1 MRPKQPETTRSGDL
15 FRARLDDQII
25 NLKHEQLQFA
35 GQFDWDF
42 IDGEI
47 AAPYGDKG
55 GIRTW
60 FAIGRLLLPFTGEEI
75 FQHERPDESHWK
87 KRRDDKLE
95 LLVAE
100 SLRVAQWSGRCRAR
114 YLKWVT
120 VDSTGGSSIPSMP
133 PRPGASA
140 SAPEFNSPAIYHRTH
155 RRECRQNG
163 DTHAGTVTAPR
174 QHASGPAPPWENGG
188 V

>member
-1 MRPKQPETTRSGDL
+1 MVLLPYRRMRPKQPETTRSGDL

-60 FAIGRLLLPFTGEEI
+60 FAIGRLLLSFTGEEI

-120 VDSTGGSSIPSMP
+120 VDSAGGSSIPSMP

-140 SAPEFNSPAIYHRTH
+140 SAP
-155 RRECRQNG
+155 
-163 DTHAGTVTAPR
+163 
-174 QHASGPAPPWENGG
+174 
-188 V
+188 